1 MMNYELRGREIYS
14 EKGRLVAT
22 LDGDGNPV
30 MAPGM
35 SGPHSKGVREFI
47 ASRMCNPSPE
57 PHPEPPEPSEEQPEL
72 APEQSEEPTPETPEL
87 PEPTENPPEQM
98 STVFVG
104 SIAAKP
110 SGVSEKVPVVLS
122 RSEWEIST
130 IPADQLPPFDPA
142 LGIYTPGFSEYVKRF
157 NLNAPQIAALIK
169 RVKKG
174 RRYGK

>member
-1 MMNYELRGREIYS
+1 MNYELRGREIYS
-14 EKGRLVAT
+14 ENGRLVAT

-47 ASRMCNPSPE
+47 ASGMCNPSPE
-57 PHPEPPEPSEEQPEL
+57 PQPEPQPESQQES

-87 PEPTENPPEQM
+87 PENPPEQM

-104 SIAAKP
+104 SVAAKP
-110 SGVSEKVPVVLS
+110 SGVPEKVPVVLS